1 MADTVATDKLSF
13 AKAGPYISGAIF
25 IGTFIGAF
33 IQMSKFL
40 GSKDDWNVLKP
51 QIIQITVLVII
62 GMLAFG
68 IASVMYF
75 TQDASKAIYFSI
87 VVSTIALGLAF
98 MSLSVAAISR

>member
-1 MADTVATDKLSF
+1 MADTVATDKFSI
-13 AKAGPYISGAIF
+13 AKSGPYIAGTIF
-25 IGTFIGAF
+25 IGTFVGAF

-40 GSKDDWNVLKP
+40 GSKDDWNILKP

-68 IASVMYF
+68 VASVMYF

-87 VVSTIALGLAF
+87 VVSTISLGLAF